1 MCQYG
6 LKLPE
11 SPNLIRKSIRL
22 LVSHEEMK
30 SLERICPGKQDPF
43 RRCHED
49 VVAGH
54 SPTVGRISVFAG
66 KYTPEF
72 VRAVLRTVPS
82 YAHVVGDHEVLQVI
96 EDQVSEAAWTE
107 VLAARHVLQE

>member
-11 SPNLIRKSIRL
+11 SPNFTRKSTRL

-30 SLERICPGKQDPF
+30 SLERICPGKQDP
-43 RRCHED
+43 RHRCHG

-66 KYTPEF
+66 KYTPELYEWCCEQF
-72 VRAVLRTVPS
+72 HHMLMS
-82 YAHVVGDHEVLQVI
+82 
-96 EDQVSEAAWTE
+96 
-107 VLAARHVLQE
+107 

>member
-1 MCQYG
+1 M
-6 LKLPE
+6 
-11 SPNLIRKSIRL
+11 
-22 LVSHEEMK
+22 
-30 SLERICPGKQDPF
+30 
-43 RRCHED
+43 
-49 VVAGH
+49 
-54 SPTVGRISVFAG
+54 FAG